1 MKHDEIEG
9 KELRVLSIE
18 EEDAGPN
25 TERDEESQEMLRR
38 FQSVRDGQLGIGK
51 GNILDNYMQLIV
63 QYGYIVL
70 FSSTFPLASVMS
82 IIQNIITLNS
92 QIDNMSY
99 SRRYKA
105 EVSSGIG

>member
-1 MKHDEIEG
+1 MQ
-9 KELRVLSIE
+9 VMSE
-18 EEDAGPN
+18 EEAKDDQN
-25 TERDEESQEMLRR
+25 NHDMIRR
-38 FQSVRDGQLGIGK
+38 FQSVRDGSLGKGK

-92 QIDNMSY
+92 
-99 SRRYKA
+99 
-105 EVSSGIG
+105 

>member
-1 MKHDEIEG
+1 MQ
-9 KELRVLSIE
+9 VMSE
-18 EEDAGPN
+18 EEAKDDQN
-25 TERDEESQEMLRR
+25 NQNMIRR
-38 FQSVRDGQLGIGK
+38 FQSVRDGSLGKGK

-92 QIDNMSY
+92 
-99 SRRYKA
+99 
-105 EVSSGIG
+105 

>member
-1 MKHDEIEG
+1 MQIM
-9 KELRVLSIE
+9 SE
-18 EEDAGPN
+18 EEAKDDQN
-25 TERDEESQEMLRR
+25 NHDMIRR
-38 FQSVRDGQLGIGK
+38 FQSVRDGSLGKGK

-92 QIDNMSY
+92 
-99 SRRYKA
+99 
-105 EVSSGIG
+105 

>member
-1 MKHDEIEG
+1 MI
-9 KELRVLSIE
+9 
-18 EEDAGPN
+18 
-25 TERDEESQEMLRR
+25 RR
-38 FQSVRDGQLGIGK
+38 FQSVRDGSLGKGK

-92 QIDNMSY
+92 
-99 SRRYKA
+99 
-105 EVSSGIG
+105 